1 LPLGIVAIKKKSE
14 KNPTIRK
21 FSKKKMR
28 RKEKHVIR
36 KESSSVVIRKNKKS
50 MPSKK

>member
-1 LPLGIVAIKKKSE
+1 
-14 KNPTIRK
+14 
-21 FSKKKMR
+21 MR

-50 MPSKK
+50 MPSKKWEEQPYH